1 MKDGSKRNL
10 TTGRLRKR
18 DNSLMGKGEGVGVGA
33 DSYDDR
39 KKSWSSINPSIISPS
54 DDKLFQ

>member
-1 MKDGSKRNL
+1 MKDGSTRNL

-18 DNSLMGKGEGVGVGA
+18 DNSLTGRGEGVGVIA

-39 KKSWSSINPSIISPS
+39 KKA
-54 DDKLFQ
+54 